1 MKFHTHLASFVIF
14 MAALI
19 SGWCD
24 NRQSPPPT
32 PTPVQSATP
41 AAPARLQVQTEKEVT
56 FYPTYGYRAGTNWN
70 AQLRGWVHEDRKVE
84 AEGMVKILKLAAKC
98 NDSEVTNVRSR
109 SADFADDNKT
119 SEKVLVKFDSDPDD
133 KAYEFTESKS
143 DGIVKLDLVL
153 TDEQAKRLREQ
164 QKSPNGWLTYRA
176 VSKDHT
182 GLGRVRLI
190 EPNGI
195 SLISDID
202 DTIKV
207 TEVPAGKDTVFRN
220 TFCLDFKSVM
230 VPDMAAAYKE
240 LGDIPVHYVSGGPEQ
255 LFGPLYDFLIT
266 GPGGFPEGTF
276 HLKFFS
282 SHPSLASAN
291 NLMQFLG
298 SSLEVTYKHK
308 LKEITELMNRF
319 PERKFILVGDS
330 GEIDPEVYNE
340 IRKQRPAQV
349 QEIRIRDLIN
359 DNVVNNF
366 RLTGM
371 TVIPVNPIVC
381 VEDKHFAKL
390 LAKMEEHHKEK
401 YVRNPAC
408 PRKSDATNV
417 PVHRPSR

>member
-1 MKFHTHLASFVIF
+1 MKLHTHLALLVIL
-14 MAALI
+14 MAALS
-19 SGWCD
+19 SGWCG
-24 NRQSPPPT
+24 NRKSPPPHAE
-32 PTPVQSATP
+32 PLQSLP
-41 AAPARLQVQTEKEVT
+41 AAPARLPVLEKEVT

-70 AQLRGWVHEDRKVE
+70 SQLRGWVHEDRKKR
-84 AEGMVKILKLAAKC
+84 AEGAVQILKLVAKC
-98 NDSEVTNVRSR
+98 NDAEETTVRSR
-109 SADFADDNKT
+109 SADFVDDNKT
-119 SEKVLVKFDSDPDD
+119 SEKVLVKFDSDPDN
-133 KAYEFTESKS
+133 KAYEFTESKG

-153 TDEQAKRLREQ
+153 TDDQAKRLLEQ

-190 EPNGI
+190 ERDPNGV

-207 TEVPAGKDTVFRN
+207 TDIPAGKETVLRN
-220 TFCLDFKSVM
+220 TFCLDFKSVA

-266 GPGGFPEGTF
+266 GPGAFPEGTF

-282 SHPSLASAN
+282 TRPSLESAN
-291 NLMQFLG
+291 TLMRFLG
-298 SSLEVTYKHK
+298 SSLQVTFNHK
-308 LKEITELMNRF
+308 RDEINALMDKF

-340 IRKQRPAQV
+340 IRKKRPAQV

-371 TVIPVNPIVC
+371 TVIPVNPTVC
-381 VEDKHFAKL
+381 VDDKHFDKL
-390 LAKMEEHHKEK
+390 LEKMQEHHTEE

-408 PRKSDATNV
+408 PR
-417 PVHRPSR
+417 

>member
-1 MKFHTHLASFVIF
+1 MKFHTHLASLVIL

-24 NRQSPPPT
+24 NRQSRPST
-32 PTPVQSATP
+32 PTPAQSSTPAAPATP
-41 AAPARLQVQTEKEVT
+41 AAPVRLQVQTEKEVT

-84 AEGMVKILKLAAKC
+84 AEGTVKILKLVAKC
-98 NDSEVTNVRSR
+98 NDSEVTRVRSR
-109 SADFADDNKT
+109 SADFVDDNKK
-119 SEKVLVKFDSDPDD
+119 SQKVVVKFDSDPDD
-133 KAYEFTESKS
+133 KAYEFTRSKS

-153 TDEQAKRLREQ
+153 TDDQAKRLREQ

-190 EPNGI
+190 EPDPNGL

-202 DTIKV
+202 DTIKL
-207 TEVPAGKDTVFRN
+207 TEVPAGKDTVLRN
-220 TFCLDFKSVM
+220 TFCLDFKSVV

-282 SHPSLASAN
+282 SHPSLESAN

-298 SSLEVTYKHK
+298 SSLDVTYKHK
-308 LKEITELMNRF
+308 LNEITELMNRF

-340 IRKQRPAQV
+340 IRKKRPAQV

-359 DNVVNNF
+359 DNAVNNF

-381 VEDKHFAKL
+381 VEDKHFDKL
-390 LAKMEEHHKEK
+390 LEKMEKLHTEK

-408 PRKSDATNV
+408 PRKS
-417 PVHRPSR
+417 

>member
-1 MKFHTHLASFVIF
+1 MKFHTLLATPVIL

-19 SGWCD
+19 FGWCGKG
-24 NRQSPPPT
+24 QSPLPT
-32 PTPVQSATP
+32 PLPLQSSTP
-41 AAPARLQVQTEKEVT
+41 AAPARLPVQTEKEVT

-70 AQLRGWVHEDRKVE
+70 AQLRGWVHEDRKAQ
-84 AEGMVKILKLAAKC
+84 AEGTVRILKHVAKC
-98 NDSEVTNVRSR
+98 NDAEVSLVRSR
-109 SADFADDNKT
+109 SADFVDDNKT
-119 SEKVLVKFDSDPDD
+119 SEKVVVKFDSDPED
-133 KAYEFTESKS
+133 KAYEFTRSKS
-143 DGIVKLDLVL
+143 DGIVRLDLVL
-153 TDEQAKRLREQ
+153 SDDQAKRLQEQ

-190 EPNGI
+190 EPDPNGV

-202 DTIKV
+202 DTIKL
-207 TEVPAGKDTVFRN
+207 TEVPAGKDTVLRN
-220 TFCLDFKSVM
+220 TFCLDFKSVV
-230 VPDMAAAYKE
+230 VPDMAATYKG

-282 SHPSLASAN
+282 SHPSLESAS

-298 SSLEVTYKHK
+298 SSLAVTYKHK
-308 LKEITELMNRF
+308 LNEITELMNRF

-349 QEIRIRDLIN
+349 QEIRIRDLLN
-359 DNVVNNF
+359 DKAVNSF
-366 RLTGM
+366 RLAGM
-371 TVIPVNPIVC
+371 TVIPVDPIVC
-381 VEDKHFAKL
+381 VEDKHFEKL
-390 LAKMEEHHKEK
+390 VDKMKEHHKEQ

-408 PRKSDATNV
+408 PKS
-417 PVHRPSR
+417 

>member
-1 MKFHTHLASFVIF
+1 MKLHTHLASLVIL

-19 SGWCD
+19 FGWCD
-24 NRQSPPPT
+24 KRPSPPLPT
-32 PTPVQSATP
+32 PTPVQSLP
-41 AAPARLQVQTEKEVT
+41 AAPPRLQVQTEKEVT

-70 AQLRGWVHEDRKVE
+70 AQLRGWVHEDRKVQ
-84 AEGMVKILKLAAKC
+84 AEGTVKILKLVAKC
-98 NDSEVTNVRSR
+98 NDSEVTTVRSR
-109 SADFADDNKT
+109 SADFVDDNKT
-119 SEKVLVKFDSDPDD
+119 SEKVMVKFDSDPDD
-133 KAYEFTESKS
+133 KAYEFTKSKS

-153 TDEQAKRLREQ
+153 TDDQAKRLLEQ
-164 QKSPNGWLTYRA
+164 QKSPHGWLTYRA

-190 EPNGI
+190 ELDPNGL

-202 DTIKV
+202 DTIKI
-207 TEVPAGKDTVFRN
+207 TQVPAGKDTVLPN
-220 TFCLDFKSVM
+220 TFCRDFKSVV
-230 VPDMAAAYKE
+230 VPDMAATYKG

-266 GPGGFPEGTF
+266 GAGGFPEGTF

-282 SHPSLASAN
+282 SHPSLESAN
-291 NLMQFLG
+291 TLMQFLG
-298 SSLEVTYKHK
+298 SSMEVTYKHK
-308 LKEITELMNRF
+308 LSEITELMDRF

-330 GEIDPEVYNE
+330 GEVDPEVYNE
-340 IRKQRPAQV
+340 IRKRRPAQV

-371 TVIPVNPIVC
+371 TVIPVDPIVC
-381 VEDKHFAKL
+381 VEDKHFENL
-390 LAKMEEHHKEK
+390 LEMMKEHLSEK

-408 PRKSDATNV
+408 P
-417 PVHRPSR
+417 

>member
-1 MKFHTHLASFVIF
+1 MKLHSQLLSLVILT
-14 MAALI
+14 AALS
-19 SGWCD
+19 SGWCG
-24 NRQSPPPT
+24 NRETTPT
-32 PTPVQSATP
+32 PTPTPSPSSTP
-41 AAPARLQVQTEKEVT
+41 AAPARLPVVTEKEVT
-56 FYPTYGYRAGTNWN
+56 FYPTYGYRAGANWN
-70 AQLRGWVHEDRKVE
+70 AQLRGWVHEDRKHR
-84 AEGMVKILKLAAKC
+84 AEGVVKILKLVSKC
-98 NDSEVTNVRSR
+98 NDAEVTTVRSR
-109 SADFADDNKT
+109 SADFIDDNET

-133 KAYEFTESKS
+133 KAYEFTKS
-143 DGIVKLDLVL
+143 ASEGIVTLELVL
-153 TDEQAKRLREQ
+153 TDDQAKRLLAQ

-190 EPNGI
+190 ERDPNGI

-202 DTIKV
+202 DTIKL
-207 TEVPAGKDTVFRN
+207 TEVPAGQDTVLRN
-220 TFCLDFKSVM
+220 TFCLDFKSVV
-230 VPDMAAAYKE
+230 VPDMAATYKG

-266 GPGGFPEGTF
+266 GPGAFPEGTF

-282 SHPSLASAN
+282 SHPSLESAN

-308 LKEITELMNRF
+308 LKEITELMDRF

-330 GEIDPEVYNE
+330 GEIDPEVYSE
-340 IRKQRPAQV
+340 IRKKRPAQV

-366 RLTGM
+366 RLREM
-371 TVIPVNPIVC
+371 TVIPVNPTVC
-381 VEDKHFAKL
+381 VADKHFDKL
-390 LAKMEEHHKEK
+390 RDMMKEHHKEE

-408 PRKSDATNV
+408 PR
-417 PVHRPSR
+417 